1 MCSIREKKKKKK
13 DNSTFQKLPASL
25 EEDMQINNQ

>member
-1 MCSIREKKKKKK
+1 MCSIKKKKK